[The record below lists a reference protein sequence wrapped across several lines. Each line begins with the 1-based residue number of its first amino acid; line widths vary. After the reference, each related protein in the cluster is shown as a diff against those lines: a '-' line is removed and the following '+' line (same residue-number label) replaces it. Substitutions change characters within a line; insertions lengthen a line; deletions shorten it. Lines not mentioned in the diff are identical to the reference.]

1 MQDDVPL
8 VVEHADLHRARVEID
23 ARWRIAA
30 VHDTTPSWPACWCV
44 TVSLVA
50 DNASAQMPPSLEL
63 VTGLWDSVAS
73 MQEAMMSIYA
83 RQRTRYKVGPVGN
96 PKIASR

>member
-1 MQDDVPL
+1 
-8 VVEHADLHRARVEID
+8 
-23 ARWRIAA
+23 
-30 VHDTTPSWPACWCV
+30 V